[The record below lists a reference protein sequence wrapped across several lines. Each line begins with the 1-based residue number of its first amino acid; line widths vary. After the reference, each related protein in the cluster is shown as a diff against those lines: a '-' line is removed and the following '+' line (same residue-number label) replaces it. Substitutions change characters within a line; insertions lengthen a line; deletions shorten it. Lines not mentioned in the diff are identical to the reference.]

1 MKKTM
6 DLLFV
11 ISSEEAAQIVAPL
24 GEACVRADID
34 WACFFT
40 GRGVLSLKDENFSD
54 LVAASCMEAVVCA
67 EAWKDHMKGIDCPID
82 LGSQF
87 HHSGLVAKADR
98 VISL

>member
-1 MKKTM
+1 M

-11 ISSEEAAQIVAPL
+11 ISNADAARIAAPL

-34 WACFFT
+34 WGCFFT
-40 GRGVLSLKDENFSD
+40 GDGVKTLTDETFAD
-54 LVAASCMEAVVCA
+54 LVAANCIEAVVCA
-67 EAWKDHMKGIDCPID
+67 EAWKDRLEGVDCPVD

-87 HHSGLVAKADR
+87 HHSGLVAKADK

>member
-1 MKKTM
+1 M
-6 DLLFV
+6 DLLLV
-11 ISSEEAAQIVAPL
+11 ISNADATHLAAPL

-34 WACFFT
+34 WGCFFT
-40 GRGVLSLKDENFSD
+40 GDGVLTLKDEGFAD
-54 LVAASCMEAVVCA
+54 LVAASCDEAVVCA
-67 EAWKDHMKGIDCPID
+67 EAWKDRMEGEECPVD

>member
-1 MKKTM
+1 M
-6 DLLFV
+6 DLLIV
-11 ISSEEAAQIVAPL
+11 ISSEQAARIAAPL
-24 GEACVRADID
+24 GEACARADID
-34 WACFFT
+34 WGCFFT
-40 GRGVLSLKDENFSD
+40 GNGVLSLKDEDFAD

-67 EAWKDHMKGIDCPID
+67 EAWKDHMNGIECPID